1 MRRQTDF
8 RERTKEM
15 PTVCII
21 ILLSIF
27 AAIVLGF
34 VTKINVGWFSIAFA
48 FILGCF
54 LAGLSVGKVTD
65 LWPTKLFFQ
74 LLSVTFFFAFAVN
87 NGTLELIA
95 RKALYLTRKR
105 PFLVPIVMWI
115 IGFVLAG
122 IGPGS
127 VAMML
132 ILSPVVQRLADECD
146 MDPAL
151 ACISMITGIN
161 SGAWSPIAVNG
172 ITTKGL
178 MEASGYSAQDAAEY
192 TVGVWGNMIVVSI
205 IMFLIFYVVFR
216 GWRCRASRLAGK
228 PEPFNKNQKVNVT
241 LILVMLLLV
250 LVPYFISGVTV
261 NAAVS
266 AFATKLDI
274 TYLSVVFAII
284 AMFLKL
290 GDEKQAI
297 AAVPWKMII
306 TICGVGML
314 VAVASEAG
322 TMAYLSEYIGRSF
335 SPAVLPFVMALIS
348 GVMSLFSS
356 TMGVVIPTLYP
367 LIYAICT
374 ASGASPLMLFSVVP
388 IASGYTGISPFSS
401 VGGMSMANIRE
412 EKYDSAFIK
421 LLISAF
427 ATIAISLLC
436 IAIGIIR

>member
-1 MRRQTDF
+1 
-8 RERTKEM
+8 M
-15 PTVCII
+15 PTVCIV
-21 ILLSIF
+21 ILISIV

-54 LAGLSVGKVTD
+54 LAGLSVGKVTG
-65 LWPTKLFFQ
+65 LWPTKMFFQ
-74 LLSVTFFFAFAVN
+74 LLTVTFFFAFAVN
-87 NGTLELIA
+87 NGTLELVA
-95 RKALYLTRKR
+95 RKALYLARNR
-105 PFLVPIVMWI
+105 AFLIPFVIWI

-146 MDPAL
+146 LDPAL

-172 ITTKGL
+172 ITTHGL
-178 MEASGYSAQDAAEY
+178 IEASGYSAAEAAEF
-192 TVGVWGNMIVVSI
+192 TVGVWRNMIFASVV
-205 IMFLIFYVVFR
+205 MFLIFYVIYR
-216 GWRCRASRLAGK
+216 GWRCKAHHTSK
-228 PEPFNKNQKVNVT
+228 PEAFNKKQKLNVA
-241 LILVMLLLV
+241 LVVIMLVIV
-250 LVPYFISGVTV
+250 LVPYFLRGVTG
-261 NAAVS
+261 NAAIS
-266 AFATKLDI
+266 KFANNLDI

-290 GDEKQAI
+290 GDEKQAL
-297 AAVPWKMII
+297 AGVPWKMVI

-314 VAVASEAG
+314 VSVASEAG
-322 TMAYLSEYIGRSF
+322 TLAYLSEYISRSF
-335 SPAVLPFVMALIS
+335 SPAALPYVMAIIA
-348 GVMSLFSS
+348 GIMSIFSS

-388 IASGYTGISPFSS
+388 VASGYTGISPFSS

-412 EKYDSAFIK
+412 EKYNSTFIK
-421 LLISAF
+421 LLISSI
-427 ATIAISLLC
+427 ATIGITLLC
-436 IAIGIIR
+436 ILIKVIN